1 MDDYHHFSHSDIVLD
16 ETSQTG
22 RILLKENSSYI
33 ICGRS
38 GSGKTTFIASLLE
51 NIGELVK
58 NDYGRE
64 IQILYCY
71 SAQQPLF
78 EEMNGK
84 LDNLTFHKGIPSE
97 ETIDNLTQ
105 PQKRHLIIVIDDL
118 MRDVVASN
126 IIFDFF
132 TVKAHHLG
140 CTIIYV
146 SHNLYQQ
153 GKFSRAITLNASY
166 IVLFQNPRWADQI
179 QTLSRQIFPGHR
191 DAVVQAYNLAMKV
204 KPYSYLMLDMTANIP
219 DELRMRTC
227 ILPGEMTRIYF

>member
-1 MDDYHHFSHSDIVLD
+1 MDEYQHFSHSDIVVN
-16 ETSQTG
+16 EASQTG

-58 NDYGRE
+58 NDNGRE

-71 SAQQPLF
+71 SAHQPMF

-97 ETIDNLTQ
+97 ETIDNLVQ

-118 MRDVVASN
+118 MREVVASN

-166 IVLFQNPRWADQI
+166 IVLFQNPRGADQI
-179 QTLSRQIFPGHR
+179 QTLSRQIFPGRR

-204 KPYSYLMLDMTANIP
+204 KPYSYLLLDMTANIP

-227 ILPGEMTRIYF
+227 ILPGEVTRIYL

>member
-1 MDDYHHFSHSDIVLD
+1 MDEYLHFQHPDIVMD
-16 ETSQTG
+16 EASQTG

-38 GSGKTTFIASLLE
+38 GSGKTTFIARLLE

-58 NDYGRE
+58 NEDGRE

-78 EEMNGK
+78 QEMNG
-84 LDNLTFHKGIPSE
+84 NLHNITFHKGIPSE
-97 ETIDNLTQ
+97 DTIDNLVN
-105 PQKRHLIIVIDDL
+105 PEKKHLIMVIDDL

-140 CTIIYV
+140 CSIIYV

-153 GKFSRAITLNASY
+153 GKFSRAITLNSSY
-166 IVLFQNPRWADQI
+166 ILLFENPRGADQI
-179 QTLSRQIFPGHR
+179 QTLSRQIFPGR
-191 DAVVQAYNLAMKV
+191 KDPIGQAYKLAIKV
-204 KPYSYLMLDMTANIP
+204 KPYSYLLLDMTANIP
-219 DELRMRTC
+219 DEFRMRAC
-227 ILPGEMTRIYF
+227 ILPGEICRFYL